1 MRSFVFLTGFLGFGS
16 TCEFLR
22 LFRFAVY
29 QHSSCSVVVSYCM
42 FIPVFVIFL
51 LSLTV
56 FQWLKRVNSV
66 CDNKLLRSVVG
77 YNQNLLPQGGEF
89 PADEHFNLRDHN
101 KIQDMRVSVVRQVLD
116 GTAVTQREKMR
127 LIFLLGTLGPGA
139 LNIGF
144 EFN

>member
-1 MRSFVFLTGFLGFGS
+1 
-16 TCEFLR
+16 
-22 LFRFAVY
+22 
-29 QHSSCSVVVSYCM
+29 M

-56 FQWLKRVNSV
+56 FQWLKRVKSV

-89 PADEHFNLRDHN
+89 PADEHFSLRDHN
-101 KIQDMRVSVVRQVLD
+101 KIQDMRVSVVRQVQD
-116 GTAVTQREKMR
+116 GTAVRQREEMR
-127 LIFLLGTLGPGA
+127 LIFLVGTLAPRA

-144 EFN
+144 EIN